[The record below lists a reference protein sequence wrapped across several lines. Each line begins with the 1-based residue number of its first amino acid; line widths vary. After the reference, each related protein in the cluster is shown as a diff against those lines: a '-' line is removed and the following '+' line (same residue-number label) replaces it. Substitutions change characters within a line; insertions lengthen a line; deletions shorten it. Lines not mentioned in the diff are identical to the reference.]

1 MISVLSNTSSTT
13 TKKHKAVLARRVIT
27 TLAVTALAIAA
38 LLTWQYEH
46 TNLSAAVRK
55 QADAMGLTGDPSTGK
70 RLKQTLPAENPE
82 VQLGKVL
89 FFSRTLSGA
98 FDVACATCHLP
109 DFGGSDGLS
118 LSVGVAAIN
127 PSVIGPGR
135 KIDPSI
141 DLDPRADGGP
151 NMHRNSMTIFNAA
164 LHEKAML
171 HDGRVFVL
179 PSSKKRDGTPRIR
192 TPETGSTG
200 DRTGVDGLV
209 EAMVK
214 FPISNNNEMRGYQF
228 PEIANPQHYR
238 HRLVARLRGQADKNY
253 LAEDAAKNWRALF
266 SNAFDDP
273 EPITL
278 VNMQRAL
285 SAYISSQIFIETPWK
300 DFLHGDDNALSQSA
314 LRGAQAFLLPLNKG
328 GLGCASCHS
337 GDFFTDEKFYNV
349 GFPQIGRGFNRAE
362 RNDLGRW
369 MATHG
374 DDAMYSF
381 IVPSLLN
388 VTHTAPYGHSGTFN
402 SLEEV
407 IQYHA
412 NPDEEVNLFN
422 FELSQLAQFSESDIA
437 YPFAKEHTLQ
447 TLSATSFDK
456 ARKLLPQRTLSTN
469 EIADL
474 VEFLTALSDVC
485 VEDAKCRNQWTAS
498 ADEDPDGNLLIVND
512 DTDFFDGDIVAGAAK
527 GKPVKSPYN
536 HKQALVF
543 PATKM
548 LDRFADVVGC
558 DNNFAQRRNK
568 NMPKF
573 VQRSRE
579 NHFGLSEAQHG
590 FEYETWG
597 IGAALF
603 DVSPMIAGGIS
614 GNYFNDDC
622 WPDLVFTGGEKSGVV
637 VYQNLGAQQ
646 GFTASKPFARSPGT
660 LFTGAAS
667 ADLNGDYRRELV
679 LANLFPGAVPVFS
692 LDDNGM
698 YQRAGNLPMGRNTF
712 GIAFGDYDN
721 DGYPDMFLSHWSQ
734 LGIPGTAPAFW
745 KNGQGRELIPF
756 EKTAHLGSRSIDQ
769 RFNFAAAFAD
779 FNQDGWQDL
788 VVASDF
794 DTSLVLQNT
803 SSQKTTNPYNST
815 ATRQYANN
823 TQQEIISDENGMGSA
838 VGDFDNDQKLDWFV
852 TSVYEPSGKP
862 MGNWGVS
869 GNRLYRNV
877 SDEKAIKFEDV
888 TADAGVRDGAW
899 GWAAC
904 FADFN
909 NDGLLDIFHVN
920 GFGHIPES
928 IFTKDKDQSVRQ
940 IMNTITEK
948 SFQKEAPRLFI
959 NQDGQHFTDQA
970 SQWGIDIPSE
980 GRGIT
985 CFDYDRDGD
994 IDIALVD
1001 HSNGVQF
1008 HENQIGHQGMHRFL
1022 SLRLV
1027 GAPPNTDALGAR
1039 VTATATVSEL
1049 LGKQTQTRISQANS
1063 NYNSQNPPDIHFGMG
1078 AANSA
1083 TLRVTWPDTTQW
1095 QCEEIKTNQ
1104 FIVLDQREIQGSG
1117 CQKIT
1122 GTHVAT
1128 REQ

>member
-1 MISVLSNTSSTT
+1 MTPVLSNTSKTTT
-13 TKKHKAVLARRVIT
+13 TKHAVLARPVIA

-38 LLTWQYEH
+38 LLTWQYQH
-46 TNLSAAVRK
+46 THLSAAVRK
-55 QADAMGLTGDPSTGK
+55 QANALSLTGDPSADK
-70 RLKQTLPAENPE
+70 PLQQTLPAENPE

-118 LSVGVAAIN
+118 LSVGVAAMN

-151 NMHRNSMTIFNAA
+151 NMHRNSMTIFNSA

-179 PSSKKRDGTPRIR
+179 PSSTKHDGSPRIR

-200 DRTGVDGLV
+200 DRTGVVGLV

-238 HRLVARLRGQADKNY
+238 HRLVARLRGHADKNY
-253 LAEDAAKNWRALF
+253 LSEDAAENWRALF
-266 SNAFDDP
+266 SAAFDESQP
-273 EPITL
+273 VTL
-278 VNMQRAL
+278 VNMQKAL
-285 SAYISSQIFIETPWK
+285 SAYISSQIFIDTPWK
-300 DFLHGDDNALSQSA
+300 DFLDGDDAALSQSA
-314 LRGAQAFLLPLNKG
+314 LRGAQAFLLPLDKG

-388 VTHTAPYGHSGTFN
+388 VAHTAPYGHAGTFN

-412 NPDEEVNLFN
+412 NPYDEANRFN
-422 FELSQLAQFSESDIA
+422 FELTQLAQFSESEIT

-447 TLSATSFDK
+447 TLSTKSFDK
-456 ARKLLPQRTLSTN
+456 AKKMLPQRSLSES
-469 EIADL
+469 EISDL
-474 VEFLTALSDVC
+474 VEFLTALSDYC
-485 VEDAKCRNQWTAS
+485 VNDAECRNQWTAS

-512 DTDFFDGDIVAGAAK
+512 DTDFFNGDIVAGDSSKRAPK
-527 GKPVKSPYN
+527 KSPYN
-536 HKQALVF
+536 HKQPLNF
-543 PATKM
+543 PTTKT

-558 DNNFAQRRNK
+558 DNNFALRSNQNAPR
-568 NMPKF
+568 F

-579 NHFGLSEAQHG
+579 NNFGLSQAQHG
-590 FEYETWG
+590 FKYETWG

-622 WPDLVFTGGEKSGVV
+622 WPDLVFAGGDKSGIV
-637 VYQNLGAQQ
+637 VYKNLGGQR
-646 GFTASKPFARSPGT
+646 GFTASEPFAQLPGP

-667 ADLNGDYRRELV
+667 ADLNGDYRREIV
-679 LANLFPGAVPVFS
+679 LANLFPGAVPVFA
-692 LDDNGM
+692 LDDHGI
-698 YQRAGNLPMGRNTF
+698 YQRAGSLPMGRNTF

-745 KNGQGRELIPF
+745 KNGHGNELIPF

-779 FNQDGWQDL
+779 LNRDGWQDL

-803 SSQKTTNPYNST
+803 SLQKTANANES
-815 ATRQYANN
+815 AKTRQYLN
-823 TQQEIISDENGMGSA
+823 TTQRDVISDENGMGSA
-838 VGDFDNDQKLDWFV
+838 IGDFDNDQKLDWFV

-862 MGNWGVS
+862 RGNWGAS

-877 SDEKAIKFEDV
+877 SDDENIQFEDV
-888 TADAGVRDGAW
+888 TTNAGVRDGAW

-928 IFTKDKDQSVRQ
+928 IFPKDADTSVRQ
-940 IMNTITEK
+940 IMKRITEE
-948 SFQKEAPRLFI
+948 SFQKKPPRLFI

-985 CFDYDRDGD
+985 CLDYDRDGD

-1001 HSNGVQF
+1001 HSSGVQF
-1008 HENQIGHQGMHRFL
+1008 HENQIGNQGTHRFL
-1022 SLRLV
+1022 SVRLV

-1039 VTATATVSEL
+1039 ITATATVSER
-1049 LGKQTQTRISQANS
+1049 LGQQTQTRISQANS

-1078 AANSA
+1078 SAATT
-1083 TLRVTWPDTTQW
+1083 TLGVTWPDATQW
-1095 QCEEIKTNQ
+1095 QCPEIKTNQ
-1104 FIVLDQREIQGSG
+1104 FIVLDQRHIQGSG
-1117 CQKIT
+1117 CKIIT
-1122 GTHVAT
+1122 DAHIAT
-1128 REQ
+1128 MEQ